1 MGRWLECCDGREE
14 PLIFHTGPAHLACL
28 AGNVPDRYRAGAHL
42 KDTIG
47 MGMNETPGLGG
58 ADDPERDLPLSLK
71 ALRSAVAVAAH
82 GSAARAAAITNKSP
96 TTVTRNIQ
104 LLEATLGLPLFE
116 RRTAGMV
123 PTAAGR
129 VVVARA
135 RRAFDQ
141 LEHGA
146 REARNTATHSDP
158 ARDTRLARLVNA
170 RLLFVLIAVAETGS
184 EGRAAERLSLSQPA
198 VSQAIRDLEHLASA
212 QLVERTSR
220 GVHLTEPGEL
230 LLRRIKL
237 ALTELRVAE
246 EEVASMQGLLRGHV
260 TIASLPFSSVELVPQ
275 AVTKFLSLHPELKV
289 TIVDG
294 TYDSL
299 MNQLRSADVDMIV
312 GTLRASVFDDIE
324 QEALFDDTLS
334 VVCRV
339 GHPFTKMAHV
349 ALSDVVHAPWVV
361 PLLDTVT
368 RTSFE
373 EAFRTENVG
382 MPPIRLEVHN
392 PMVVRSI
399 LLKSDHLALLSPLQ
413 VRSEIAAQQL
423 TVLPIALRGTQRT
436 IGLTM
441 RGDDAPSPG
450 MKALLHELRTAATE
464 LT

>member
-1 MGRWLECCDGREE
+1 MKSTVGME
-14 PLIFHTGPAHLACL
+14 AS
-28 AGNVPDRYRAGAHL
+28 GNPEAD
-42 KDTIG
+42 
-47 MGMNETPGLGG
+47 ET
-58 ADDPERDLPLSLK
+58 DSDLPLSLPFK
-71 ALRSAVAVAAH
+71 ALRSAVAVATH
-82 GSAARAAAITNKSP
+82 GSAARAAAVVNKSP

-104 LLEATLGLPLFE
+104 ALEAALGLPLFE
-116 RRTAGMV
+116 RRTRGMAL
-123 PTAAGR
+123 TAAGR
-129 VVVARA
+129 IVVARA

-141 LEHGA
+141 LELGA
-146 REARNTATHSDP
+146 REARHVVAHGDAT
-158 ARDTRLARLVNA
+158 RDTRLTRLVNA

-184 EGRAAERLSLSQPA
+184 EGRAAERLNLSQPA
-198 VSQAIRDLEHLASA
+198 VSQAIRDIEHLAGT

-220 GVHLTEPGEL
+220 GVHLTESGEL

-246 EEVASMQGLLRGHV
+246 EEVASIQGLLRGHV

-275 AVTKFLSLHPELKV
+275 AVTKFLSQNPELKV

-299 MNQLRSADVDMIV
+299 MHQLRSADVDMIV

-339 GHPFTKMAHV
+339 GHPFTKLGAIE
-349 ALSDVVHAPWVV
+349 LRDVVRAPWVV

-368 RTSFE
+368 RSSFE
-373 EAFRTENVG
+373 EAFRTENIE

-413 VRSEIAAQQL
+413 VRSEIVAGQL
-423 TVLPIALRGTQRT
+423 TVLPITLQGTQRR
-436 IGLTM
+436 IGLTL
-441 RGDDAPSPG
+441 RADASPSPG
-450 MKALLHELRTAATE
+450 MKALLQELRIAARE
-464 LT
+464 LM

>member
-1 MGRWLECCDGREE
+1 MKNTVGME
-14 PLIFHTGPAHLACL
+14 AN
-28 AGNVPDRYRAGAHL
+28 GNPEAD
-42 KDTIG
+42 
-47 MGMNETPGLGG
+47 ET
-58 ADDPERDLPLSLK
+58 DNDLPLSLPFK
-71 ALRSAVAVAAH
+71 ALRSAVAVATH
-82 GSAARAAAITNKSP
+82 GSAARAAAVVNKSP

-104 LLEATLGLPLFE
+104 ALEAALGLPLFE
-116 RRTAGMV
+116 RRTRGMAL
-123 PTAAGR
+123 TAAGR
-129 VVVARA
+129 IVVARA

-141 LEHGA
+141 LELGA
-146 REARNTATHSDP
+146 REARHVVAHGDAT
-158 ARDTRLARLVNA
+158 RDTRLTRLVNA

-184 EGRAAERLSLSQPA
+184 EGRAAERLNLSQPA
-198 VSQAIRDLEHLASA
+198 VSQAIRDIEHLAGT

-220 GVHLTEPGEL
+220 GVHLTESGEL

-246 EEVASMQGLLRGHV
+246 EEVASIQGLLRGHV

-275 AVTKFLSLHPELKV
+275 AVTKFLSQNPELKV

-299 MNQLRSADVDMIV
+299 MHQLRSADVDMIV

-339 GHPFTKMAHV
+339 GHPFTKLGAIE
-349 ALSDVVHAPWVV
+349 LRDVVRAPWVV

-368 RTSFE
+368 RSSFE
-373 EAFRTENVG
+373 EAFRTENIE

-413 VRSEIAAQQL
+413 VRSEIVAGQL
-423 TVLPIALRGTQRT
+423 TVLPITLQGTQRR
-436 IGLTM
+436 IGLTL
-441 RGDDAPSPG
+441 RADASPSPG
-450 MKALLHELRTAATE
+450 MKALLQELRIAARE
-464 LT
+464 LM